1 MNNNNY
7 KLIIIIIKNTHT
19 GNRTRGNSLEG
30 NHVTITPCM
39 SMG

>member
-1 MNNNNY
+1 MINNNY
-7 KLIIIIIKNTHT
+7 KLIIIIKNTHT

-39 SMG
+39 SME